1 MAESRAPVFR
11 RTETL
16 HRARHRNAAPYVFEQ
31 CPGYLG
37 HSGAEIRARHSF
49 QERRGERRNLAK
61 LYDMQLTSAELQEL
75 LDRWL
80 SAIYSKHEGLHG
92 ATPAASSMSDCS
104 ICFSAK
110 MASRLSGPR
119 GFASKARS
127 SGMTR

>member
-49 QERRGERRNLAK
+49 QERRGERRNLTK
-61 LYDMQLTSAELQEL
+61 LYDVQLTSAELQEL

-80 SAIYSKHEGLHG
+80 STIYSTRKHEGLHG
-92 ATPAASSMSDCS
+92 APPAAIFTESEARGEVRRVADE
-104 ICFSAK
+104 
-110 MASRLSGPR
+110 RLLDLLLGED
-119 GFASKARS
+119 GVA
-127 SGMTR
+127 